1 MSGEIEPIRSTRTL
15 ADVAIEAFHKTQQ
28 ELNKHNERL
37 QKVLGERPIGPT
49 TVGEREVERARLE
62 CTGMLGYEI
71 TGWQSG
77 RLQTSRDFAVSCWF
91 ASVPGDDDALLVYV
105 PSRLG
110 LCALVECGIK
120 NHQHLRRLSSLADL
134 GEMLSWSPS
143 KCLRD
148 KLARDDDKRTLEVRL
163 I

>member
-1 MSGEIEPIRSTRTL
+1 MSRDLEPISSTTSL
-15 ADVAIEAFHKTQQ
+15 AELAINAWHTASA
-28 ELNKHNERL
+28 ELAEHDQRL

-49 TVGEREVERARLE
+49 TVGEREQEAARLE
-62 CTGMLGYEI
+62 CTGTLGYEI

-77 RLQTSRDFAVSCWF
+77 RLQTSRDFAVPCWF
-91 ASVPGDDDALLVYV
+91 ASVPGDESALLVYV

-110 LCALVECGIK
+110 LCALVECGSK

-134 GEMLSWSPS
+134 GEMLTWSPS

-148 KLARDDDKRTLEVRL
+148 KLARDDDKRTLEVR
-163 I
+163 IR